1 MPDTNKKAARAGA
14 AGETTVNTTGCD
26 YTSFDCDVITIV
38 RDEENPLG
46 KHFELKPDGKVEKNA
61 VVTIKVGRAVQR
73 SVKTHADLK
82 QILEEVS
89 EDHHAAIINAGF
101 KVIPIGKEFF
111 ILSEKVL
118 SEKLKTDDRS
128 KLVGVHSLPHKKHGQ
143 VLVCGRLKEN
153 VTPSSWQLLDR
164 DIDEHTPEQYGEAM
178 SYPEWI
184 EVLDTVLPGLAQ
196 TTIVRAASTSAR
208 VLDTFSGLPVGGG
221 NGHTWIKVSE
231 PTDIER
237 IRSAIM
243 LRSIAQGLAWKKP
256 RFSRATG
263 EVVGHSWTTLV
274 DASVWTPGRL
284 VFNGKPTA
292 EGDLEI
298 AEQHVQIIEKEHPV
312 LDLSAVE
319 LPPVELVERK
329 ASERGCAVK
338 VRQSDKGLRVD
349 QFNLLLTTELDTE
362 DHGTLSVKEALTKE
376 GKVRCQA
383 PFRSSESFA
392 AFLGKSEEGRP
403 FVHDVGTATNHW
415 LGDDDWAA
423 HQSELKIASAKERHA
438 ALLDWRAQI
447 QAAADEFGV
456 REVLCKQ
463 IATDDRLTPNNRDAL
478 AVDINVKLGR
488 LAGNKPGIG
497 HAKKLIAPPRVAQLE
512 DEEESGPNWLK
523 GWYYVTDRDQFFR
536 YDSDEWLTMQGFN
549 SKYSRKIPPGD
560 EGGRIPATVFALE
573 VHPIPTVTRGMYL
586 PCASATFTESGT
598 KYVNTFRPSSVPKEA
613 ARLDAM
619 GEAVVELVKQH
630 ILALVNGRVWLA
642 DLLLDW
648 IAHNVQNPGV
658 KIRFSFV
665 IQGIEGDG
673 KTMIGDLI
681 GRIMGQVNV
690 HIISPEV
697 VSKGDFNGW
706 AEGYCVGVLEELRL
720 QGNNR
725 FDVLNSVKPC
735 VTNANI
741 TIHRKRQDPYNAV
754 NTMNYIAFTNHKDAL
769 PLDDTDRRWV
779 VVFAPWENIG
789 QFEQRVGCANDV
801 YFDRLFTA
809 LDQGATYLRRYFLDR
824 DLTQFNRN
832 SRAPDTEE
840 KRVMVSLGVS
850 DELTTARDLIAEG
863 GYGFGPEVVSTRELN
878 KAMEVAGVDVPK
890 STAMKR
896 MMTKLGFQQIEG
908 QIKWDGYPHRVWTR
922 QAVTEPDA
930 IRRLLDATASRQL
943 EEDFKD

>member
-1 MPDTNKKAARAGA
+1 MTTNKMAARDGA
-14 AGETTVNTTGCD
+14 AEESTVDTSSCD

-46 KHFELKPDGKVEKNA
+46 KHFELMPDGKVKKRA

-73 SVKTHADLK
+73 SVKTHEDLK
-82 QILEEVS
+82 KILEEVS
-89 EDHHAAIINAGF
+89 EDSHAAIINAGF
-101 KVIPIGKEFF
+101 KGIPIETEFF
-111 ILSEKVL
+111 ILSQEVL

-128 KLVGVHSLPHKKHGQ
+128 KLVGVHSLSHKKHGP

-164 DIDEHTPEQYGEAM
+164 DIDQHTPEQYGEAM
-178 SYPEWI
+178 SHPEWI
-184 EVLDTVLPGLAQ
+184 EALDTVLPGLAQ

-208 VLDTFSGLPVGGG
+208 VLDSFSASPVGGG

-231 PTDIER
+231 PTDVER
-237 IRSAIM
+237 IRDAIM
-243 LRSIAQGLAWKKP
+243 LRSIAQGIAWKKP
-256 RFSRATG
+256 RLSRATN

-292 EGDLEI
+292 KGDLEI
-298 AEQHVQIIEKEHPV
+298 ASQNVEIIENDHTV
-312 LDLSAVE
+312 LNLSAIE
-319 LPPVELVERK
+319 LPPNELVERK
-329 ASERGCAVK
+329 SREGGCAVK
-338 VRQSDKGLRVD
+338 IRQSDKRLRVD
-349 QFNLLLTTELDTE
+349 QFNLSLSTELDTQ
-362 DHGTLSVKEALTKE
+362 DHGTISVRQALTMNE
-376 GKVRCQA
+376 KVRCQA
-383 PFRSSESFA
+383 PFRCSESFA
-392 AFLGKSEEGRP
+392 GFLGKSEEGRP

-415 LGDDDWAA
+415 LSDDDWAA
-423 HQSELKIASAKERHA
+423 HQSELKKASARERHS
-438 ALLDWRAQI
+438 ALEDWRSQL
-447 QAAADEFGV
+447 QAAPDEYTV
-456 REVLCKQ
+456 REILCKG
-463 IATDDRLTPNNRDAL
+463 IATDDRLTPAHREAL

-488 LAGNKPGIG
+488 LVGNKPGIG
-497 HAKKLIAPPRVAQLE
+497 HAKKLIAPPRVSQPE
-512 DEEESGPNWLK
+512 EEEESGPSWLK

-586 PCASATFTESGT
+586 PGAGVTFTESST
-598 KYVNTFRPSSVPKEA
+598 KYVNTYRPSSVPKEA
-613 ARLDAM
+613 SLLDAK
-619 GEAVVELVKQH
+619 GKAVVELVEQH
-630 ILALVNGRVWLA
+630 ILALVNGREWLA
-642 DLLLDW
+642 SLLLDW

-673 KTMIGDLI
+673 KSLIGDLI
-681 GRIMGQVNV
+681 GRIMGQTNV
-690 HIISPEV
+690 KIISPEV

-706 AEGYCVGVLEELRL
+706 AEGACVGVLEELRL

-735 VTNANI
+735 VTNVNI

-789 QFEQRVGCANDV
+789 QFEQRVGCVNDA

-809 LDQGATYLRRYFLDR
+809 LDRGEAYLRRYFLDR
-824 DLTQFNRN
+824 DLSQFNRN
-832 SRAPDTEE
+832 GRAPDTEE
-840 KRVMVSLGVS
+840 KRIMVSLGVS
-850 DELTTARDLIAEG
+850 DELSTVRDLIAEG
-863 GYGFGPEVVSTRELN
+863 GYGFGPDVVSTGELR
-878 KAMEVAGVDVPK
+878 KAIEAAGVDVPK
-890 STAMKR
+890 GRAMNR
-896 MMTKLGFQQIEG
+896 MMTKLGFQQFEG
-908 QIKWDGYPHRVWTR
+908 QIKWEGYPHRVWTKE
-922 QAVTEPDA
+922 AVTEPDA
-930 IRRLLDATASRQL
+930 IRRLLDATARR
-943 EEDFKD
+943 EVEKDFQD